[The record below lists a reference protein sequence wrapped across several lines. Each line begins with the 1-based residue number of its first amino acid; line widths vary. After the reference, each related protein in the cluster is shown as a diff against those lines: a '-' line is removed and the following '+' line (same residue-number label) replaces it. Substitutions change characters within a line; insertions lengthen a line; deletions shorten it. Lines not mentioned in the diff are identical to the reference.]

1 MGSKQICHSYKQK
14 KDYSQGFFVA
24 RRNSRSHGD
33 CLNHPN
39 SIDVSE
45 IVGYSQANF
54 NLDNKEVT
62 MLRRC
67 LLLSGVLLCV
77 SMFLLTV
84 SCAPKKSVV
93 TQERPT
99 GLPTETVGGES
110 TEEEQIEEPEV
121 IMEEELQALRQLEKE
136 ALREGALADIYF
148 DFNRY
153 NLRPEAQKK
162 LEKTADWLI
171 KSPGARIL
179 IEGHCDERGTQEYN
193 LALGQRRAASVQK
206 YLHSLG
212 VDSARIDTV
221 SYGEERP
228 ADPRHNEEAWAKNRR
243 AHFTVI
249 KK

>member
-1 MGSKQICHSYKQK
+1 MI
-14 KDYSQGFFVA
+14 
-24 RRNSRSHGD
+24 
-33 CLNHPN
+33 
-39 SIDVSE
+39 
-45 IVGYSQANF
+45 
-54 NLDNKEVT
+54 
-62 MLRRC
+62 RRC
-67 LLLSGVLLCV
+67 FLLSGTLIFL
-77 SMFLLTV
+77 SMFLLMV

-93 TQERPT
+93 KQEKPT

-110 TEEEQIEEPEV
+110 AEEEQVEEPEV

-136 ALREGALADIYF
+136 ALREGALADVYF

-153 NLRPEAQKK
+153 NLSPETQKK

-171 KSPGARIL
+171 KSPAVRIL

-212 VDSARIDTV
+212 VNSTRIETV

-243 AHFTVI
+243 AHFTII